1 MSNHGKSARCMGSYV
16 SLRDRQSSSPEHQ
29 ITVDLIGGEQSQ
41 PRVLVTVCV
50 AQLGLRVRVRRH
62 QASHVRVLAPGT
74 QRRRCL
80 ERCVRSGLQA
90 LRRHYL
96 LQAFPNTRLAFGR
109 GRSRGLRLL
118 LRLLLDGLLLG
129 ARRRLLRG
137 TGPVGFVVLLFG
149 LGPGTLLAHCWRRR
163 RTTTSPQDAHRRAV
177 KSLS

>member
-1 MSNHGKSARCMGSYV
+1 MGSYV

-96 LQAFPNTRLAFGR
+96 LQAFPNARLAFGR
-109 GRSRGLRLL
+109 G
-118 LRLLLDGLLLG
+118 
-129 ARRRLLRG
+129 
-137 TGPVGFVVLLFG
+137 
-149 LGPGTLLAHCWRRR
+149 
-163 RTTTSPQDAHRRAV
+163 
-177 KSLS
+177 